1 MRTFL
6 VIVLIIV
13 LLAIVG
19 WIRFGKQEGNPTL
32 EIDADKV
39 KEDTTMIWDEGQQAF
54 DSMAGKKAEEDVGE
68 DAGETAKMGEKEEKP

>member
-6 VIVLIIV
+6 VIALIIV

-19 WIRFGKQEGNPTL
+19 WIRFGRNNGNPTL

-39 KEDTTMIWDEGQQAF
+39 KQDTTTIWDEGRQAF
-54 DSMAGKKAEEDVGE
+54 DSISSEEADEEATV
-68 DAGETAKMGEKEEKP
+68 GEKEETP

>member
-19 WIRFGKQEGNPTL
+19 WIRFGKQDGNPTL
-32 EIDADKV
+32 EIDSDKV
-39 KEDTTMIWDEGQQAF
+39 KQDTTMIWDEGRQAF
-54 DSMAGKKAEEDVGE
+54 DSISSEAADEEPTGSEKK
-68 DAGETAKMGEKEEKP
+68 ETP